1 MFERVGAAG
10 YRNRSMS
17 SIATSSIAFACVFG
31 GAVIG
36 MLVRRPLPQHHL
48 SGDSKETVKV
58 GMGLVATMS
67 ALVLG
72 LLVSSS
78 KTFYDTQSAE
88 LTQMS
93 ADVVLLDR
101 LLAHYGPEASE
112 ARDVLRAT
120 VIGSFNRIWPHEG
133 TRSEVPASREDLL
146 DEIQALSPK
155 DDKQHSLQS
164 QALNLTVTI
173 GRTRWLMYQQL
184 SFSVSK
190 VLIAIMVF
198 WLTVVF
204 FSFGLFAPRNI
215 TAIASLF
222 AAALSVS
229 GAILLILEM
238 YTPFAGLVQISN
250 APLRSAL
257 AQLGH

>member
-1 MFERVGAAG
+1 
-10 YRNRSMS
+10 MS
-17 SIATSSIAFACVFG
+17 SVAISLIVFACVFG
-31 GAVIG
+31 AAIVG
-36 MLVRRPLPQHHL
+36 LLLRSPLPQHHL
-48 SGDSKETVKV
+48 SADSKETVKV

-72 LLVSSS
+72 LLVSSA

-93 ADVVLLDR
+93 ADIVLMDR
-101 LLAHYGPEASE
+101 LLAQYGPEAKE
-112 ARDVLRAT
+112 VRDALRVA
-120 VIGSFNRIWPHEG
+120 VVAGFDRIWPRQS
-133 TRSEVPASREDLL
+133 TRTSQMAPVSLSDVL
-146 DEIQALSPK
+146 DKIEALSSN
-155 DDKQHSLQS
+155 DDKQRAMKGQVQS
-164 QALNLTVTI
+164 IAI
-173 GRTRWLMYQQL
+173 GVARTRWLMYQQL
-184 SFSVSK
+184 SVSVSK
-190 VLIAIMVF
+190 VLVAVMVF

-204 FSFGLFAPRNI
+204 FSFGLFAPRNP

-238 YTPFAGLVQISN
+238 YSPYAGLMQISS

-257 AQLGH
+257 EQLGH

>member
-1 MFERVGAAG
+1 
-10 YRNRSMS
+10 MS
-17 SIATSSIAFACVFG
+17 SIATTSIVFACVFG

-36 MLVRRPLPQHHL
+36 MLLRGGLPEHHL

-101 LLAHYGPEASE
+101 LLAHYGPEAKE
-112 ARDVLRAT
+112 ARDALRAT
-120 VIGSFNRIWPHEG
+120 IFGSFKRIWPREG
-133 TRSEVPASREDLL
+133 VRTEVPASREDVL
-146 DEIQALSPK
+146 DKIQALSPK
-155 DDKQHSLQS
+155 DDKQRSLQA
-164 QALNLTVTI
+164 QALGITVNVT
-173 GRTRWLMYQQL
+173 RTRWLMYEQL
-184 SFSVSK
+184 NFSVSK
-190 VLIAIMVF
+190 VLVGIMIF

-204 FSFGLFAPRNI
+204 FSFGLFAPRNV

-229 GAILLILEM
+229 GAILLILDM
-238 YTPFAGLVQISN
+238 YTPYTGLVQISS
-250 APLRSAL
+250 APLHSAL
-257 AQLGH
+257 AQLGN